1 MTPPLGSDEQM
12 RIVTF
17 ITGAEP
23 IGKVLRHLPPLLAAK
38 ISEDLDIVPKT
49 VVPLPRGRRTLL

>member
-1 MTPPLGSDEQM
+1 MKQM

-23 IGKVLRHLPPLLAAK
+23 IGKILRHLPRSSQRR